1 MKRILVVEDSR
12 NIAAMISLCLEEE
25 GYEVILREDSI
36 EAVRSAFEEAP
47 DLVLLDLV
55 LPRMSGL
62 TVLRALR
69 DNPMTSGLPVIVI
82 SARAQKEDIQEAYS
96 LGADDYLVKPF
107 TPSELT
113 ERISSLLR
121 RDMDEDPD
129 SR

>member
-25 GYEVILREDSI
+25 GYEVILREDGI

>member
-1 MKRILVVEDSR
+1 MKKILVVEDSR
-12 NIAAMISLCLEEE
+12 NIAAMISLCLEEQ
-25 GYEVILREDSI
+25 GYAVLLSEDGI
-36 EAVRSAFEEAP
+36 EAVRSAFEDAP

-69 DNPMTSGLPVIVI
+69 DNPMTSGMPVIVI

-121 RDMDEDPD
+121 RDMDENPN
-129 SR
+129 S